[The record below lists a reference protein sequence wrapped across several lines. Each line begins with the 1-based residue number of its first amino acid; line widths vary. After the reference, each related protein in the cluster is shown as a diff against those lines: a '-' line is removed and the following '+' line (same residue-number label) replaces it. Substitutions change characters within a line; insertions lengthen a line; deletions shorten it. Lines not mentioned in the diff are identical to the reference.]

1 VDDVTI
7 ARALHVGGV
16 ILWIGGVGFVTAVL
30 LPSLQRLNDARD
42 AVAVFEAA
50 EHRFGWQA
58 RVWTLVVGL
67 SGLHMLARLDLWSRF
82 ADAAYWWMHGM
93 VLVWL
98 LFTALLFVAEPLVL
112 HRRLR
117 AKAAADP
124 HGTLKLLGRAHWVL
138 FLLSLAVA
146 LGAVAG
152 AHGLLLFSS

>member
-1 VDDVTI
+1 MDDVTI
-7 ARALHVGGV
+7 ARALHVAGV

-30 LPSLQRLNDARD
+30 LPSLRRLQDARA
-42 AVAVFEAA
+42 AVEVFEAA

-93 VLVWL
+93 VLIWL
-98 LFTALLFVAEPLVL
+98 VFTLILFVAEPLFL
-112 HRRLR
+112 GRWFR

-124 HGTLKLLGRAHWVL
+124 QAALRLLGRLHWIL
-138 FLLSLAVA
+138 FLASLVVIM
-146 LGAVAG
+146 GAVAG
-152 AHGLLLFSS
+152 AHGLLLFQ